1 MFISLDIKLL
11 INEELCLNELG
22 IIVDTRVDAPAI
34 VELL

>member
-11 INEELCLNELG
+11 INGELCRNERG

-34 VELL
+34 VELY